1 MRPTRPIT
9 VLIADD
15 HPIFRRGLCDII
27 AADASLR
34 LVGEAADGEQAWQLI
49 QKLQPAVA
57 VLDIH
62 MPKRSGIQL
71 GRLLLQQRLR
81 VELIILTMDAEEAL
95 LNEAL
100 NLGVKGYLLKETAVT
115 DLLQAIHRVAIGDS
129 YISPALSGALLRRNA
144 ACEGTRITS
153 LAPHCNSP
161 FKSIAVKKKLSIIDV
176 VASRMLMTHGY
187 MKSIFD
193 IFDKHQCPV
202 DMVCTSEVSVSLTVD
217 SNEKLPA
224 VAADLGRLADVK
236 YEGKKALLCLVGDDI
251 RGHSGIAA
259 QVFTAMRNINVRMI
273 SQGASEI
280 NMSFMIEEDDADEA
294 VRLLHAAFFKNPD
307 PTIFDV
313 AARK

>member
-57 VLDIH
+57 VLDVH

-71 GRLLLQQRLR
+71 GQLLSRQRLP
-81 VELIILTMDAEEAL
+81 VALIILTMDAEEAL

-115 DLLQAIHRVAIGDS
+115 DLLQAIHQVAVGDC

-144 ACEGTRITS
+144 DRKTLQEQKLGLAALTPTERQVLKLIAEDRTSKEIAELLACSVRTVETHRQNISHKLELTGSHS
-153 LAPHCNSP
+153 LLRFA
-161 FKSIAVKKKLSIIDV
+161 
-176 VASRMLMTHGY
+176 
-187 MKSIFD
+187 FD
-193 IFDKHQCPV
+193 H
-202 DMVCTSEVSVSLTVD
+202 
-217 SNEKLPA
+217 
-224 VAADLGRLADVK
+224 
-236 YEGKKALLCLVGDDI
+236 KAQL
-251 RGHSGIAA
+251 
-259 QVFTAMRNINVRMI
+259 
-273 SQGASEI
+273 
-280 NMSFMIEEDDADEA
+280 
-294 VRLLHAAFFKNPD
+294 
-307 PTIFDV
+307 
-313 AARK
+313 